1 MGGHLFL
8 RKYVPPGDEDSTN
21 PDLNA
26 LVALI
31 NAADDVDGA
40 KLTTTWNS

>member
-1 MGGHLFL
+1 MGGHLVL
-8 RKYVPPGDEDSTN
+8 PKYVPPVNENSTN
-21 PDLNA
+21 LDLEA